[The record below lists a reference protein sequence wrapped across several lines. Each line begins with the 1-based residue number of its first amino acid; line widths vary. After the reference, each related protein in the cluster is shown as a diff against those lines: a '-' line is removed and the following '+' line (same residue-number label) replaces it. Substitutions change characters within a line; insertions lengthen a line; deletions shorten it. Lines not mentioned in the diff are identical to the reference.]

1 MKKAEVFLRKHSSTI
16 LTVVGAAGVVAT
28 SVLSVKATPKALLLL
43 EEAKKE
49 KGDDLTPVETVKV
62 AWKPYIPAVITGVS
76 TIACIFG
83 VNHLSKRGQA
93 SLMSAYAVL
102 DRSYK
107 EYREKVEELYGN
119 ENGDANTNI
128 RNKIMETKID
138 KTRVLDDQ
146 KELFFDWQSMRYFE
160 STFEEVR
167 RAEYIFNQNFTM
179 SGFASLN
186 EFYDILGIPR
196 VDYGYQLGWSTVY
209 NDEVYGYDGLE
220 FEYEKAVMEDGLE
233 CWILTMPCPP
243 TLDYMY

>member
-1 MKKAEVFLRKHSSTI
+1 MNKTEMFLRKYSSTI

-28 SVLSVKATPKALLLL
+28 SALAVKATPKALLLL
-43 EEAKKE
+43 EEAE
-49 KGDDLTPVETVKV
+49 YQKGGELTTVETVKA
-62 AWKPYIPAVITGVS
+62 AWKPYIPAVIVGTS

-83 VNHLSKRGQA
+83 INVLNTRNQA
-93 SLMSAYAVL
+93 SLMSAYALL
-102 DRSYK
+102 DSSYK
-107 EYREKVEELYGN
+107 EYRNKVNELYGEEDINTKVRN
-119 ENGDANTNI
+119 EIVKSKLVDMKLDGD
-128 RNKIMETKID
+128 
-138 KTRVLDDQ
+138 

-167 RAEYIFNQNFTM
+167 RAEYIFNQNFSM

-186 EFYDILGIPR
+186 EFYDILGLPR

-220 FEYEKAVMEDGLE
+220 FEYEKATMEDGLE